1 MLDCHAHKGC
11 RQDCTKHFCRV
22 YSGILHSTAL
32 QKCSN
37 RKLPWP
43 AAAPA
48 KPAFNSHSIEIK
60 NSLSTAHQN
69 TTPLS
74 CRNCTKINPWLTNRN
89 AVQSCKH
96 QTCELQHKPTS
107 AMMQSRVMFA
117 ASCSVDAVSCTRFLH
132 HACLHRFCCFTTQQ
146 LYQTSCSAGDR
157 HAASHKRAATRTACS
172 VAVCRHICTSAG
184 VQQAVNI

>member
-1 MLDCHAHKGC
+1 MHTRGAA
-11 RQDCTKHFCRV
+11 RIAQSTSAACTLA
-22 YSGILHSTAL
+22 SSTPLHCKSAPTENCPGRRLRLQSLLSTVTAL
-32 QKCSN
+32 
-37 RKLPWP
+37 KL
-43 AAAPA
+43 
-48 KPAFNSHSIEIK
+48 KT
-60 NSLSTAHQN
+60 LCQTHQN

-96 QTCELQHKPTS
+96 RTCELQHKPTS

-117 ASCSVDAVSCTRFLH
+117 AYCSVDAVSCTRFLH

-146 LYQTSCSAGDR
+146 LYQASCSAGDR